1 MLQPLIFA
9 IVITTP
15 VVSLNGNAVPVTSCC
30 PEGSFLAID
39 EILGEEGRQ
48 YEDGGWPRLHTDFVL
63 PNLDRDSVGHWT
75 NFSYYN
81 QRSKL
86 PGYRPDRPGDHQGS
100 RHEFVTGFQC
110 VPTYRNQLP
119 SLSGYPPFSPAL
131 PYYVDAWDEAYLSP
145 DSGH

>member
-1 MLQPLIFA
+1 MLPTLIFA
-9 IVITTP
+9 QVITTT
-15 VVSLNGNAVPVTSCC
+15 VVSLKSKPVLVTSCC

-39 EILGEEGRQ
+39 DILGEDARQ
-48 YEDGGWPRLHTDFVL
+48 YEQGGWPRLHLDFAL
-63 PNLDRDSVGHWT
+63 PRLHPHSVCT
-75 NFSYYN
+75 NFTYYN

-86 PGYRPDRPGDHQGS
+86 SGYRPDHHDQGGG

-119 SLSGYPPFSPAL
+119 SLSGYPPFSPSL